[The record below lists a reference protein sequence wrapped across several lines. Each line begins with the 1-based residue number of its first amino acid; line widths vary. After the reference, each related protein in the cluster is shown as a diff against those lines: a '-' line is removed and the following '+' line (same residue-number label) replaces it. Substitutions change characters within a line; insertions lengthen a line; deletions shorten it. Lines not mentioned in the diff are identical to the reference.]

1 MLSGK
6 LSVTAGTPS
15 VPAGIPGA
23 PTAKTLRPGA
33 QSFRN
38 SGWLPKSKEAFDKFL
53 LDLTKTI
60 LTPIYSRGIPTLLPP
75 VQEFKDFIEN
85 DPTVF
90 LEFNRMFDK
99 IPNTEHPNNHVDLVH
114 MFNEIFRTAPDFGS
128 LGPPVYMIMANIMNS
143 EGGFSAFTKD
153 KLNFHF
159 KKMFETWTLY
169 LTSKD
174 SRSVLHT
181 GPNGWFCSTALDAM
195 TKEFPGRTFDQVFI
209 CDTSADYY
217 GYTSFEDFFNRRFRE
232 PQTDRPTGPIDDL
245 RLISAA
251 CESTSYAYQ
260 ENVKRSDPLFI
271 KDEAYSLVHL
281 LADNYVDIFEG
292 GTILQGF
299 LNTTSYHRW
308 HAPVNGTIR
317 KIVDVPGTYFA
328 QAPYTIGMS
337 TDDDDEAPPYLKS
350 LRFFANTAA
359 RQLIFIEAD
368 NSQLGLMCFI
378 AIGMTEIST
387 CQATVY
393 EGQQVKRGDE
403 LGMFHFGGS
412 SSALVFRKAAGV
424 QVDGQYKVPEAA
436 LKINVP
442 IATVSLPV

>member
-1 MLSGK
+1 MSSGK
-6 LSVTAGTPS
+6 LSVTAGIPS
-15 VPAGIPGA
+15 IPGVT
-23 PTAKTLRPGA
+23 TAKTLRPGA

-38 SGWLPKSKEAFDKFL
+38 SGWLPRSKEAFDKFL
-53 LDLTKTI
+53 LDLIKTI
-60 LTPIYSRGIPTLLPP
+60 ELPIYTTDSPTLLPP

-90 LEFNRMFDK
+90 LEFNRMFDN
-99 IPNTEHPNNHVDLVH
+99 IPDTERPKNYIELVS

-174 SRSVLHT
+174 SRSVLNAGT
-181 GPNGWFCSTALDAM
+181 NGWLNPTALTAM
-195 TKEFPGRTFDQVFI
+195 MKEFPNRTFDQVFI

-217 GYTSFEDFFNRRFRE
+217 GYTSFEDFFNRRFRD

-308 HAPVNGTIR
+308 HAPVNGVIQ

-328 QAPYTIGMS
+328 QAPYTIGLP
-337 TDDDDEAPPYLKS
+337 TDDDNDAPPYLKS

-359 RQLIFIEAD
+359 RQLIFIQSD
-368 NSQLGLMCFI
+368 NHKLGLMCFI
-378 AIGMTEIST
+378 AIGMTEISS

-393 EGQQVKRGDE
+393 EGQHVKRGDE

-412 SSALVFRKAAGV
+412 SSALVFRKAANV
-424 QVDGQYKVPEAA
+424 QMDDDYKVPEVA
-436 LKINVP
+436 LKINAP
-442 IATVSLPV
+442 IATVSAV